1 MNNAPSAAAVLPLPD
16 DWQDWLVSNIAR
28 GCEDAELAAVMVE
41 SGFETRYA
49 RIVTATVRSMVDRVR
64 AQGLQLVPES
74 PEAAAGLVVGQPA
87 RERRYRADP
96 VRLPAAV
103 EVRAHDREMSIRFT
117 LADPNVALVDGL
129 LSADECARLIR
140 TASGKLQ
147 RSEVVDRASGAMAIS
162 GVRTSQGTHFGIG
175 ENEVVDRLERRIAAL
190 TGTRIEQGEPLQVL
204 HYRPGGEYLAHHDYF
219 DPADPGSAA
228 HLRIGGQRVATVVVY
243 LADVEGGGETVF
255 PGIGLSIRPRAGS
268 AAYFEYFSQQ
278 GLVDSRCLHA
288 GAPVSRGEKWIATK
302 WLRQS
307 DYRSPD

>member
-16 DWQDWLVSNIAR
+16 DWQDWLVSNIVR
-28 GCEDAELAAVMVE
+28 GCDDADLAAVMVE
-41 SGFETRYA
+41 SGFESRYA
-49 RIVTATVRSMVDRVR
+49 RIVTATVRSMVERVR
-64 AQGLQLVPES
+64 AQGLKLVPES
-74 PEAAAGLVVGQPA
+74 PDVAAGPAEWPQA
-87 RERRYRADP
+87 REGRYRADP
-96 VRLPAAV
+96 LRLPAAAQ
-103 EVRAHDREMSIRFT
+103 VRAHDREVSIRFS
-117 LADPNVALVDGL
+117 LADPNVALLDNL
-129 LSADECARLIR
+129 LSPDECTRLIR
-140 TASGKLQ
+140 SAAGKLQ

-162 GVRTSQGTHFGIG
+162 GVRTSEGTHFGIG

-190 TGTRIEQGEPLQVL
+190 TGTRVEQGEPLQVL

-228 HLRIGGQRVATVVVY
+228 HLRVGGQRVVTVVVY
-243 LADVEGGGETVF
+243 LADVERGGETVF

-268 AAYFEYFSQQ
+268 AAYFEYFNGQ

>member
-74 PEAAAGLVVGQPA
+74 PEAAAGLAVGQPA

-103 EVRAHDREMSIRFT
+103 EVRAHDREVSIRFT

-268 AAYFEYFSQQ
+268 AAYFEYFNQQ